1 MFRRKFLLFIRRFF
15 RLTKRDHKIARFVI
29 RYPESTQEVIEGTD
43 TWDVIRV
50 KATDDSKDSIG
61 SKFLNPVSDA
71 VDSKVGHSDEGAKY
85 FSLILSRSAGIG
97 VIRG

>member
-15 RLTKRDHKIARFVI
+15 RLTKRDHKIARFVV
-29 RYPESTQEVIEGTD
+29 RYPDSTQEVIEGTD

-50 KATDDSKDSIG
+50 KATDDS
-61 SKFLNPVSDA
+61 SDA

-85 FSLILSRSAGIG
+85 FSLILSRSASIG
-97 VIRG
+97 VVRG